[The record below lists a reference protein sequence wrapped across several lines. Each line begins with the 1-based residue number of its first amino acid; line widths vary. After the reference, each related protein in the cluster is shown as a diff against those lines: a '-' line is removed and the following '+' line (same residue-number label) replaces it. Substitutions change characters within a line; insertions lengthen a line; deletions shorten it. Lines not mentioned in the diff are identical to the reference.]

1 MENKKF
7 EELIDLIINEQEDK
21 ARELFHEIVV
31 EKSRE
36 IYESI
41 MDEEMMGEEGEMVGE
56 VGDLM
61 DEISAEEAGGM
72 TEADDEG
79 EEVAV
84 DDEEEVF
91 DLDSDDEDMG
101 DEMGAGSE
109 EPASKDDV
117 DEIKSKLDQ
126 LIDEFEKVM
135 GGGEAPAAGGEEMM
149 EASEDEEDVTE
160 AKEEEED
167 SLEESEED
175 MEEEVMEAVSLKK
188 VGGQTYNTFGKMG
201 DDGVQKKSPVPAN
214 SGQAGMATKP
224 VMSKGNEAVPN
235 GPKGPSNAYAKGEK
249 DLPGAG
255 NFKNV
260 PGKDNFKEKG
270 EAATKPHLSQATG
283 VNNKSP
289 VAKG

>member
-72 TEADDEG
+72 TEDDDEG
-79 EEVAV
+79 EELEV
-84 DDEEEVF
+84 DDEEEIF
-91 DLDSDDEDMG
+91 DLDSDDKDMG

-135 GGGEAPAAGGEEMM
+135 GGGDNMGGEEMM
-149 EASEDEEDVTE
+149 EASDEDMTE
-160 AKEEEED
+160 AKEDDED

-175 MEEEVMEAVSLKK
+175 MEEEVMEAVNLKK

-201 DDGVQKKSPVPAN
+201 DDGAQKKSPVPAN

-224 VMSKGNEAVPN
+224 VMSKGTEAVPN

-283 VNNKSP
+283 VNTKSP